1 MKSPQQWN
9 KWGRV
14 LYFLFPKT
22 IGIIHTQGSDIGY
35 EQGYEKGFEHGF
47 SYGHEFAQTGSSI
60 FHGDKTF
67 YDGSYKEY
75 LEKIRNDGL
84 DELSAK
90 V

>member
-1 MKSPQQWN
+1 MMNSSKQWN

-35 EQGYEKGFEHGF
+35 EQGYTKGFEHGF
-47 SYGHEFAQTGSSI
+47 
-60 FHGDKTF
+60 GDGYEHSDKGWQNL
-67 YDGSYKEY
+67 DGFSYKEY
-75 LEKIRNDGL
+75 LERIRSDGL
-84 DELSAK
+84 DSTPAQ